1 MWQRSALQAAF
12 HVEHYPAV
20 VRSSLA
26 VILLRAETQYVVRV
40 ARVTLVHMLR
50 VSLAVL
56 IVHRA
61 SLLGAEVVAA
71 GASGGAYHMRSGPG
85 PRAMH
90 PAINEEVSLDDVR
103 ILELRSSLVGVVCI
117 ADRRRTWR
125 SEVSTVEVGIVI
137 STGATRVDAWKSLG

>member
-12 HVEHYPAV
+12 LVEHYPAV

-26 VILLRAETQYVVRV
+26 VILLRAETLYVVRV

-50 VSLAVL
+50 VSLAGL

-61 SLLGAEVVAA
+61 SLLVVEAPAA
-71 GASGGAYHMRSGPG
+71 GASGGAYHMRSEPS

-117 ADRRRTWR
+117 ADR
-125 SEVSTVEVGIVI
+125 
-137 STGATRVDAWKSLG
+137 